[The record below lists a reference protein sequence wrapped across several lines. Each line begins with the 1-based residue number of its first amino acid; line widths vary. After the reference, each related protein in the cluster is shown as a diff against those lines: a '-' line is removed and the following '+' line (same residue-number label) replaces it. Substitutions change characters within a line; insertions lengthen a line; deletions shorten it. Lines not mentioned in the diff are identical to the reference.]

1 MENIKF
7 RQFLKDAYRKNGES
21 FHYWGYISDGFVS
34 PVGKNISDFEGAQ
47 YTGIKDKNG
56 EGEEM
61 CFGDIVYAAGHG
73 NGVVVKNYYGE
84 WGLNYAEGFIP
95 IHDLIMEKDLGEI
108 KGNVHENPELLGK
121 SNA

>member
-47 YTGIKDKNG
+47 YTGIKDDSG
-56 EGEEM
+56 REIYE
-61 CFGDIVYAAGHG
+61 GDIVHHCRLGLCEVIFDRAEFHLRAVFDNRHCGIGSEFVRVIG
-73 NGVVVKNYYGE
+73 N
-84 WGLNYAEGFIP
+84 I
-95 IHDLIMEKDLGEI
+95 
-108 KGNVHENPELLGK
+108 HENIELLGK

>member
-47 YTGIKDKNG
+47 YTGLKDKNG
-56 EGEEM
+56 VEIYE
-61 CFGDIVYAAGHG
+61 GDILGYREGLPRAVAFENGSFRLIDDDNHANQALVASTAKRLIIAG
-73 NGVVVKNYYGE
+73 N
-84 WGLNYAEGFIP
+84 A
-95 IHDLIMEKDLGEI
+95 
-108 KGNVHENPELLGK
+108 HENKELLGK